1 MRTIITFF
9 RLLKTAFVLARHD
22 ALIPTEYA
30 KNVPMV
36 MRFVGWFSRLFAVR
50 DRAKNP
56 GERLAHALETLG
68 PAYIKVGQILATRS
82 DMLDPEFTR
91 GLSRLKDQV
100 PAFSRDKAI
109 ERLEKEFG
117 KPWQELFKTFSEPK
131 AAASVAQVHKAEL
144 LDGTQEAK
152 RSEATAKSHNGKQYV
167 AVKIL
172 RPNIHTDM
180 AKDMDVLRMV
190 ASLGEFFVPASRRL
204 GPKLF
209 VETASRAVMLE
220 LDLRLEAAA
229 ASEIGE
235 AAKDTGLFRVPA
247 IHWQFSS
254 KNVLVLEW
262 IDGTAFSSDTLL
274 TDPAIDR
281 PALAIKVIQ
290 SFLTCAFDYGV
301 FHADMHEGN
310 LIVDEDGELVLI
322 DFGILGRL
330 SEAEQRFHAEILHG
344 FLMRDYLRIAE
355 IHFEAGYVPAHHTV
369 EDFASALRA
378 VGEPIFGKTSD
389 QVSMAKV
396 LLQLFE
402 ITDIF
407 DMQMQPQLIMLQ
419 KTMMQAEGVARRL
432 DPAFDMWEA
441 SRPVVEASLRRELG
455 PEGRIADFMADLRR
469 AQKTLRAMPDAADNV
484 AALAKAWAAGEVDLS
499 KPNTNIKSRAL
510 SKNMAKGVVWAALG
524 AVTTLAGVW
533 AAGQL

>member
-1 MRTIITFF
+1 MRILFTFF

-22 ALIPTEYA
+22 ALIPAEYA
-30 KNVPMV
+30 RNVPWF
-36 MRFVGWFSRLFAVR
+36 MRFVGWVSRLFALR

-56 GERLAHALETLG
+56 GERFARALEKLG

-82 DMLDPEFTR
+82 DMLDPEFSR

-109 ERLEKEFG
+109 ERIEKEFG
-117 KPWQELFKTFSEPK
+117 KPWQDIFKTFSQPK
-131 AAASVAQVHKAEL
+131 AAASVAQVHQAEL
-144 LDGTQEAK
+144 LGGDI
-152 RSEATAKSHNGKQYV
+152 V

-172 RPNIHTDM
+172 RPNIHKNM

-190 ASLGEFFVPASRRL
+190 AALAEFFVPASRRL

-209 VETASRAVMLE
+209 VKTAQRAVMLE

-229 ASEIGE
+229 ASELGE
-235 AAKDTGLFRVPA
+235 AAEDTGLFRVPEIFWEYSA
-247 IHWQFSS
+247 

-262 IDGTAFSSDTLL
+262 IDGTAFSSDNLL
-274 TDPAIDR
+274 TNPDIDR
-281 PALAIKVIQ
+281 PALAVKVIQ
-290 SFLTCAFDYGV
+290 SFLACAFDYGV

-310 LIVDEDGELVLI
+310 LIVDEDGALVLL

-330 SEAEQRFHAEILHG
+330 SEAEQRFHAEILYG
-344 FLMRDYLRIAE
+344 FLMRDYHRIAE

-402 ITDIF
+402 ITEIF
-407 DMQMQPQLIMLQ
+407 DMKMQPQLIMLQ

-441 SRPVVEASLRRELG
+441 SRPIVEASLRRELG
-455 PEGRIADFMADLRR
+455 AEGRIADFMKDLRR

-484 AALAKAWAAGEVDLS
+484 AALAKAWADGEVDLS
-499 KPNTNIKSRAL
+499 RPTANTKPRGLPRGIAWL
-510 SKNMAKGVVWAALG
+510 ALG

-533 AAGQL
+533 AVGQL

>member
-1 MRTIITFF
+1 
-9 RLLKTAFVLARHD
+9 
-22 ALIPTEYA
+22 
-30 KNVPMV
+30 
-36 MRFVGWFSRLFAVR
+36 
-50 DRAKNP
+50 
-56 GERLAHALETLG
+56 
-68 PAYIKVGQILATRS
+68 
-82 DMLDPEFTR
+82 
-91 GLSRLKDQV
+91 
-100 PAFSRDKAI
+100 
-109 ERLEKEFG
+109 
-117 KPWQELFKTFSEPK
+117 
-131 AAASVAQVHKAEL
+131 
-144 LDGTQEAK
+144 
-152 RSEATAKSHNGKQYV
+152 
-167 AVKIL
+167 
-172 RPNIHTDM
+172 
-180 AKDMDVLRMV
+180 MV

-209 VETASRAVMLE
+209 VETANRAVMLE

-235 AAKDTGLFRVPA
+235 AAEDTGLFRVPE
-247 IHWQFSS
+247 IYWQFSS

-281 PALAIKVIQ
+281 PTLAIKVIQ

-310 LIVDEDGELVLI
+310 LIVDKDGELVLL

-330 SEAEQRFHAEILHG
+330 CEAEQRFHAEILYG
-344 FLMRDYLRIAE
+344 FLMRDYHRIAE
-355 IHFEAGYVPAHHTV
+355 IHFEAGYVPSHHTV

-441 SRPVVEASLRRELG
+441 SRPIVEASLRRELG
-455 PEGRIADFMADLRR
+455 AEGRIADFMKDLRR

-484 AALAKAWAAGEVDLS
+484 AALAKAWADGEIDLS
-499 KPNTNIKSRAL
+499 KPNTNTKPRAL
-510 SKNMAKGVVWAALG
+510 PKGIAWAALG
-524 AVTTLAGVW
+524 AVSTLAGVW
-533 AAGQL
+533 AIGQL

>member
-1 MRTIITFF
+1 MKTIVTFF

-22 ALIPTEYA
+22 ALIPAEYA
-30 KNVPMV
+30 GQVPWF
-36 MRFVGWFSRLFAVR
+36 MRFVGWVSRLFAVR
-50 DRAKNP
+50 ANDKRWAKNP
-56 GERLAHALETLG
+56 GERFARALETLG

-100 PAFSRDKAI
+100 PAFSRDKAV

-144 LDGTQEAK
+144 LDGTV
-152 RSEATAKSHNGKQYV
+152 V

-190 ASLGEFFVPASRRL
+190 ATLGEFFVPASRRL

-209 VETASRAVMLE
+209 VETANRAVMLE

-235 AAKDTGLFRVPA
+235 AAEDTGLFRVPK

-274 TDPAIDR
+274 TDPNIDR
-281 PALAIKVIQ
+281 PALAVKVIQ

-310 LIVDEDGELVLI
+310 LIVDNDGELVLI

-330 SEAEQRFHAEILHG
+330 SEAEQRFHAEILYG
-344 FLMRDYLRIAE
+344 FLMRDYHRIAE

-369 EDFASALRA
+369 KDFASALRA

-402 ITDIF
+402 ITEIF

-441 SRPVVEASLRRELG
+441 SRPIVEASLRRELG
-455 PEGRIADFMADLRR
+455 AEGRIADFMKDLRR

-499 KPNTNIKSRAL
+499 KSNTGMNRNTKPRGL
-510 SKNMAKGVVWAALG
+510 PKGVVWAALG

-533 AAGQL
+533 AVGQL